1 MEAIKHLLEFMNEK
15 QASDL
20 LLTVGRPPELRLL
33 GSLVT
38 TDFDV
43 MTEKGLLDVVS
54 SVLNDEQK
62 NKLEINRDIDLSF
75 GIEHLC
81 RFRINIFY
89 QRGSHAIAIRRIP
102 HEIPTMEE
110 LGLPGI
116 IKEFAIRPNGLIF
129 ISGPVGSGKST
140 TLATMIEHVNK
151 HKRKHIVC
159 IEDPIEY
166 LHKHKESIIEQRELG
181 SDAQS
186 FTSALKSVFRQSP
199 DVIMVGEMRDL
210 DSIRL
215 ALTLAET
222 GHLVLSTLHTQDAT
236 HAINRILDAFP
247 AEQQSQVRMQLS
259 LVLVGVVVQML
270 IPKKDGSG
278 LALACEIMN
287 VNNAVRSMIREN
299 QPQQIYSALQT
310 GKVHGMLTMNDS
322 LELLL
327 KEGQISEE
335 EALSITSRPKELRKK
350 IQLARI

>member
-1 MEAIKHLLEFMNEK
+1 MNEK

-20 LLTVGRPPELRLL
+20 LLTVGRPPELRIY

-43 MTEKGLLDVVS
+43 VTEKGLVEVAS
-54 SVLNDEQK
+54 SVLNDSQK
-62 NKLEINRDIDLSF
+62 KLLATNRDIDLSF
-75 GIEHLC
+75 GIEYLC
-81 RFRINIFY
+81 RFRINIY
-89 QRGSHAIAIRRIP
+89 HQRGSHAIAIRRIP
-102 HEIPTMEE
+102 HEIPSIEE
-110 LGLPGI
+110 LGLPEI
-116 IKEFAIRPNGLIF
+116 IKEFAMRPDGLLF

-140 TLATMIEHVNK
+140 TLATMIEYINCQ
-151 HKRKHIVC
+151 KRKHIVC

-181 SDAQS
+181 SDTQS
-186 FTSALKSVFRQSP
+186 FKSALKSVFRQSP
-199 DVIMVGEMRDL
+199 DIIMVGEMRDL

-259 LVLVGVVVQML
+259 LVLLGVIVQQL
-270 IPKKDGSG
+270 LPKKDGSG
-278 LALACEIMN
+278 LTLACEIMN

-310 GKVHGMLTMNDS
+310 GKTHGMMTMNDS
-322 LELLL
+322 LERLF

-335 EALSITSRPKELRKK
+335 EAFNMTSRPKELLKK
-350 IQLARI
+350 LELVRT